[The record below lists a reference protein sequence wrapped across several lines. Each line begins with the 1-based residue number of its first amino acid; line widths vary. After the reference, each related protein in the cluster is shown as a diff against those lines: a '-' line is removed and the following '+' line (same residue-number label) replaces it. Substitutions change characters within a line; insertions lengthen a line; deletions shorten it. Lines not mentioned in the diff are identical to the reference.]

1 VTNYTTENFSAKLL
15 NNVFFA
21 LDDVRIFNDLEL
33 NILLMSKGIISISEW
48 DRHMADY
55 FKEEAA
61 ELQESELQFFA
72 NILETG
78 IVEKKI
84 LTKEQVPQL
93 INVIESMCSNRKIG
107 KFCQYILDSLSFE
120 KTNRNIEA

>member
-1 VTNYTTENFSAKLL
+1 MIVTNYTTENYSAKLL

-72 NILETG
+72 NLLETG

-84 LTKEQVPQL
+84 LTK
-93 INVIESMCSNRKIG
+93 
-107 KFCQYILDSLSFE
+107 D
-120 KTNRNIEA
+120 